1 MFQWL
6 YLLQFQVFKKLFWY
20 WWLWQESIL
29 SWVIIKIISYLTPCR
44 IMVSY
49 DLNSQN
55 ILSFLEK
62 TKFVLLIASWM
73 IIVPKDWI
81 VCLMDHVGRNVNLIV
96 IVLKITLVLVTE
108 LANKLVISIKKPVHP
123 VNTVILIMKFVIIFA
138 NLIKNVP
145 EAMLAT
151 NPSVI
156 KTALYLM
163 IVEMTRFVKSNLILL
178 SSFPILL
185 WRLKIIYYL

>member
-1 MFQWL
+1 M
-6 YLLQFQVFKKLFWY
+6 
-20 WWLWQESIL
+20 
-29 SWVIIKIISYLTPCR
+29 IKIISYLTPCR

-55 ILSFLEK
+55 IQLSFLEK
-62 TKFVLLIASWM
+62 TKFVLLIVSRM
-73 IIVPKDWI
+73 IIVQKDWI
-81 VCLMDHVGRNVNLIV
+81 VCLMDHAGRNVNLIV
-96 IVLKITLVLVTE
+96 IVRKITLVLVTE

-123 VNTVILIMKFVIIFA
+123 VNTVILIMKFVTIFA

-145 EAMLAT
+145 EVMLAT

-163 IVEMTRFVKSNLILL
+163 IVEMTRFVKSNLLTY
-178 SSFPILL
+178 S
-185 WRLKIIYYL
+185 YYYHIFQFCCED